1 MRCYCSI
8 CRKTVEGGGYAIND
22 GALSDTLEGEEN
34 LYVYNARLYSSTTAG
49 LLTRRR
55 PARQSALLRAVRE
68 LPVALLSELP
78 RAGTPLHTSTI
89 VNPLPKPSEC
99 DHIMLD
105 YAASWCEIPLGLA
118 ERHFPKY
125 PDESFADWHRRHDL
139 RDDPE
144 DDRGSR

>member
-34 LYVYNARLYSSTTAG
+34 LYVYNARLYDRGSADEEPASEAERTSAGCARASCGSS
-49 LLTRRR
+49 
-55 PARQSALLRAVRE
+55 LRAT
-68 LPVALLSELP
+68 PSP
-78 RAGTPLHTSTI
+78 GTPLHTSTI

-105 YAASWCEIPLGLA
+105 YAASWCDPA
-118 ERHFPKY
+118 
-125 PDESFADWHRRHDL
+125 ESFADWHRRHDL

>member
-78 RAGTPLHTSTI
+78 RAPVHPCTP
-89 VNPLPKPSEC
+89 P
-99 DHIMLD
+99 
-105 YAASWCEIPLGLA
+105 
-118 ERHFPKY
+118 R
-125 PDESFADWHRRHDL
+125 
-139 RDDPE
+139 
-144 DDRGSR
+144 

>member
-1 MRCYCSI
+1 
-8 CRKTVEGGGYAIND
+8 
-22 GALSDTLEGEEN
+22 
-34 LYVYNARLYSSTTAG
+34 
-49 LLTRRR
+49 
-55 PARQSALLRAVRE
+55 VRE

-89 VNPLPKPSEC
+89 VNLLPKPSEC

-105 YAASWCEIPLGLA
+105 YAASWCDPA
-118 ERHFPKY
+118 
-125 PDESFADWHRRHDL
+125 ESFADWHRRHDL